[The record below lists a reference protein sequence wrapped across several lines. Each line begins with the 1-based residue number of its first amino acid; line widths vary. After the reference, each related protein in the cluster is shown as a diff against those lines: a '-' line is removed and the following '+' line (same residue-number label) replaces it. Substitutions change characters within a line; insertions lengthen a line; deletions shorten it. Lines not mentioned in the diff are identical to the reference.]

1 MVQHSSAAGYQH
13 FEEPAASFIKVEVSS
28 LPPRNGGRR
37 FAQLAATKCYNGND
51 HNLIHRPRKNFRSPV
66 LHYELRLFQFFTFL
80 AFLITS
86 QFSMYSSS
94 SPLSS
99 PFSCA
104 SSSRNFTPKLTM
116 LVWCCIRLSQD
127 LQRQNEIRET
137 QTLSC
142 SLGGIR
148 VSDSSVETLEDHME
162 LALV

>member
-1 MVQHSSAAGYQH
+1 
-13 FEEPAASFIKVEVSS
+13 
-28 LPPRNGGRR
+28 
-37 FAQLAATKCYNGND
+37 
-51 HNLIHRPRKNFRSPV
+51 
-66 LHYELRLFQFFTFL
+66 
-80 AFLITS
+80 
-86 QFSMYSSS
+86 
-94 SPLSS
+94 
-99 PFSCA
+99 
-104 SSSRNFTPKLTM
+104 M